1 VTTRPRTLAAHLR
14 GRWPLAA
21 LVAALLLLGR
31 PPIVDGQEAVD
42 LFDPSIDACS
52 SAPDTAW
59 YYQANAG
66 SDERCQISD
75 IREPLVDAVWSCTSG
90 DCSALT
96 AAAGDTL
103 DAGSADSAVPW
114 KVATTAA
121 PTTEGAAIWDSDDN
135 LLAVGDGSGTQRF
148 SPRVSYVLDSKT
160 SSTTIS
166 NTVTETAIYSYTI
179 PGGTLGASD
188 ALSLTLLSE
197 FLNNSGTTRGFTIR
211 VKFGGSTVIDFST
224 GNNFG
229 SSATRRV
236 GSIEILVNARGSTSA
251 QMVTLSASVPVLT
264 PVFGTVNTG
273 TGTTMSTADN
283 TLRLHSGALS
293 VDTTSNQTLEVT
305 IELSTNLSTLEW
317 VCYAGTLEHLVKR

>member
-52 SAPDTAW
+52 SAPDAAW

-66 SDERCQISD
+66 SDERCQISE

-197 FLNNSGTTRGFTIR
+197 FLNNSGANRGFTVR
-211 VKFGGSTVIDFST
+211 VKFGGSTVIDITT
-224 GNNFG
+224 GNQLG
-229 SSATRRV
+229 SNAARR
-236 GSIEILVNARGSTSA
+236 INKLEITLSARGSTSSQIVTLDVA
-251 QMVTLSASVPVLT
+251 QMSVAS
-264 PVFGTVNTG
+264 FGTVTTG
-273 TGTTMSTADN
+273 TGAAYSQGTVAA
-283 TLRLHSGALS
+283 RLHSGALS

-317 VCYAGTLEHLVKR
+317 VCYAGTLEHLVRR